1 MIVFPNAK
9 INLGLQVK
17 AKRPDG
23 FHDLETVFFP
33 INCTDMLEA
42 VRAEEFAFTTSGLP
56 IDAASEHNL
65 CIKAW
70 NILAKDFSLSPV
82 KMHLHKQIPMGA
94 GLGGGSSDGAFTLL
108 LINKLFKLELSEEL
122 LINYAL
128 QLGSDCPFFIQN
140 KPVFATGRGEIMEP
154 VEIPSMK
161 GKKILLVNPALH
173 ISTRE
178 AFDQL
183 ELKGGSSD
191 LRVVVKEP
199 VERWRDGGMEGWRD
213 GEMEGWRDGG
223 MENDFEAGAIA
234 RFPEI
239 AQIREELYKQG
250 ALYAAMTGTGSTV
263 FGIFNEVPAGWEKHF
278 PTHYRCMATTMA

>member
-56 IDAASEHNL
+56 IDAASEYNL

-70 NILAKDFSLSPV
+70 NILAKDFALSPV

-108 LINKLFKLELSEEL
+108 LLNKLFKLDLSEEQ

-128 QLGSDCPFFIQN
+128 QLGSDCPFFIRN

-178 AFDQL
+178 AFEQL
-183 ELKGGSSD
+183 ELKGVSSD
-191 LRVVVKEP
+191 LSEVVKEP
-199 VERWRDGGMEGWRD
+199 VERWRDGGME
-213 GEMEGWRDGG
+213 
-223 MENDFEAGAIA
+223 NDFEAGVCA

-239 AQIREELYKQG
+239 ARIREELYKQG
-250 ALYAAMTGTGSTV
+250 AVYAAMTGTGSTV
-263 FGIFNEVPAGWEKHF
+263 FGIFNEVPAGWEKPF
-278 PTHYRCMATTMA
+278 PSHYRCIATTMA